1 MATLIVALKLVEY
14 KFLIQQFSIEIYVGL
29 IAILFT
35 GVGIWIGLSLI
46 NRKDSRVKTE
56 LKDFD
61 QLGISKREHEVLCL
75 IAKGLTNQ
83 QIADHLFISLPTVKT
98 HSSNLFVKL
107 DVNRRTQAMLKAK
120 EMGLID

>member
-1 MATLIVALKLVEY
+1 MATLMLVLKLVEY
-14 KFLIQQFSIEIYVGL
+14 KFLIQQFSLEIYVGL

-46 NRKDSRVKTE
+46 NRNDSRVKTE
-56 LKDFD
+56 LQNFGE
-61 QLGISKREHEVLCL
+61 LGISKREHEVLCL

-83 QIADHLFISLPTVKT
+83 QIADQLFISLPTVKT
-98 HSSNLFVKL
+98 HSSNLFMKL